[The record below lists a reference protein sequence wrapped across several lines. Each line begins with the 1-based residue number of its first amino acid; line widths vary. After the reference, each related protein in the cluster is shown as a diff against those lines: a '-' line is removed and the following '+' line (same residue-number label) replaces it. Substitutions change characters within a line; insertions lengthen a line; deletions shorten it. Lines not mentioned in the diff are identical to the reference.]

1 MPVAKQQP
9 IVELSIGAFAICYG
23 SFETSALYVGVRKYG
38 YLAWLGAMRTD
49 LLSRTKCFECL
60 TLGDYHRSLI

>member
-1 MPVAKQQP
+1 M
-9 IVELSIGAFAICYG
+9 LLLFA